1 MKNAADSF
9 HAFVTASHS
18 FAPRLEIKID
28 SVPAPQKL
36 APLAFAMT
44 GDVALDER
52 DDIATGRFVLL
63 CDPQGQ
69 EAWDGEFRCV
79 TFVRAA
85 IEDDLQSDPLLP
97 EVGWSWV
104 NEALRENHAEF
115 RAPSGTVTR
124 VSSASF
130 GQMSSSENSSEIEI
144 RASWTPANPKNLINH
159 LRAWASLLGIAS
171 GLTPLPDGV
180 ASLKQRR

>member
-1 MKNAADSF
+1 MKSTADYF
-9 HAFVTASHS
+9 HAFVAAAESYVVR
-18 FAPRLEIKID
+18 PEITID
-28 SVPAPQKL
+28 TVPAPQKL
-36 APLAFAMT
+36 APLAFAVT
-44 GDVALDER
+44 GDVALDDR

-63 CDPQGQ
+63 CDPDGQ

-97 EVGWSWV
+97 DVGWSWV
-104 NEALRENHAEF
+104 NEALKENNAEF

-144 RASWTPANPKNLINH
+144 RASWTPVDPAQLLSH
-159 LRAWASLLGIAS
+159 LAAWASLLQISS

-180 ASLKQRR
+180 APLHQRR

>member
-1 MKNAADSF
+1 VKNAADSF
-9 HAFVTASHS
+9 HAFVTASQS

-63 CDPQGQ
+63 CDQQ
-69 EAWDGEFRCV
+69 
-79 TFVRAA
+79 
-85 IEDDLQSDPLLP
+85 DPLLP

-104 NEALRENHAEF
+104 NEALRENNAEF

-144 RASWTPANPKNLINH
+144 RASWTPADPKNLINH